1 MNGHPSLQRIVEQ
14 INENK
19 DELSKPENSMESLI
33 ESAKADAPPKPVEN
47 VRDFLTEEAIVARE
61 KLLRETEE
69 REQVPVESSSKEEDE
84 YEKLVKD
91 ANLSDPEDVTEY
103 LESEKEEYAF
113 HSVYDLRDFFHKYKP
128 EFDDWAHP
136 AIDSVMDAVKSIT
149 SGCKCKLE
157 QRKNMVEDYY
167 KNFITQNQHTSLIS
181 KIKEILKTKK
191 LKFFSREELFLEA

>member
-1 MNGHPSLQRIVEQ
+1 MNEHPSLRRIVDQ

-19 DELSKPENSMESLI
+19 GELSKPESSIESLM
-33 ESAKADAPPKPVEN
+33 ESAKEDAPPKPVEN
-47 VRDFLTEEAIVARE
+47 VRDFLTEEEIAARE

-69 REQVPVESSSKEEDE
+69 RERAPTEPTNKEEDE
-84 YEKLVKD
+84 YEKLVED
-91 ANLSDPEDVTEY
+91 ADLTDPKDVTEY

-113 HSVYDLRDFFHKYKP
+113 HSIYDLRDFFHKHKL
-128 EFDDWAHP
+128 EFDEWAHP
-136 AIDSVMDAVKSIT
+136 AIDSVLDAVKSIT

-167 KNFITQNQHTSLIS
+167 KNFITQNQHTSLIA